1 MLPTSQGAW
10 ARSARRA
17 CEPCAC
23 APWEFAPTRWA
34 TPPYRGHKAKFA
46 ACETPPGR
54 GWFGAEVG
62 FSIYIHRRGFTSTT
76 TNSHQ
81 PSLLPPKACGREGGR
96 AGAGAPYAHTPRAH
110 TPRAQ
115 SARAPETPA
124 YAGGRPKRA
133 YASALRALNAR
144 PLRANPTR
152 ESTRRAL
159 QASTLREHPARAPY
173 PRTTCART
181 LRARPTRALSLS
193 LPARSA
199 SSHQHA
205 GQAHHAG
212 VLHPPVAGFIS
223 TPAGLLRRARAEAVS
238 CSASCRVKAYAND
251 TARQPTPTRK
261 PRPRGGPS
269 TTPNTATDTGPS
281 AWRERRHQRRHCG
294 VTPGAKGTTGRLFGP
309 LTTCELVRAM
319 PTLVPCCRRTV

>member
-1 MLPTSQGAW
+1 MD
-10 ARSARRA
+10 
-17 CEPCAC
+17 
-23 APWEFAPTRWA
+23 
-34 TPPYRGHKAKFA
+34 
-46 ACETPPGR
+46 
-54 GWFGAEVG
+54 WFGAEVG

-81 PSLLPPKACGREGGR
+81 PSLLPPKACGRGRGRAARACGDVGR
-96 AGAGAPYAHTPRAH
+96 AGAGAPHAR

-115 SARAPETPA
+115 GASARNAGPRGRAPAARLRERNTRAPARTSSAHSTRAPCARTLRARAP
-124 YAGGRPKRA
+124 Y
-133 YASALRALNAR
+133 
-144 PLRANPTR
+144 
-152 ESTRRAL
+152 
-159 QASTLREHPARAPY
+159 ASTLRGHLTRARPY
-173 PRTTCART
+173 AHLRTTCART

-261 PRPRGGPS
+261 PRRRGGPS
-269 TTPNTATDTGPS
+269 TTPSTATDTGPS
-281 AWRERRHQRRHCG
+281 AWRERRHCG